1 MFRAVVAKVASGSA
15 TPAGTI
21 VRAQTLRLAWICLGV
36 SVASGVIWLL
46 SVAASMSGLSV
57 EESMSSDVL
66 LTVVNETQFGLV
78 SQIRFVMMVMMA
90 GCLAYDRFFPARGLG
105 VGLSVG
111 LIAAIAWTGHAG
123 STTGETGVLHLAA
136 DTLHMVAAAIWI
148 GGLVSLVLL
157 LSAARR
163 DRTDAGMS
171 FARDATRNFSTMGMV
186 IVVVVFATGVL
197 NAWILVGSLHA
208 LIATGYG
215 QLLML
220 KMALFAVMLS
230 FAAVNRIWLTPRLA
244 IPTWNEMQGD
254 ALRRLTRNSAI
265 EIALALMIFAIVG
278 ILGTLH
284 PAIHAFA
291 SHDSMQ

>member
-1 MFRAVVAKVASGSA
+1 
-15 TPAGTI
+15 
-21 VRAQTLRLAWICLGV
+21 
-36 SVASGVIWLL
+36 
-46 SVAASMSGLSV
+46 
-57 EESMSSDVL
+57 
-66 LTVVNETQFGLV
+66 
-78 SQIRFVMMVMMA
+78 
-90 GCLAYDRFFPARGLG
+90 
-105 VGLSVG
+105 
-111 LIAAIAWTGHAG
+111 
-123 STTGETGVLHLAA
+123 
-136 DTLHMVAAAIWI
+136 
-148 GGLVSLVLL
+148 
-157 LSAARR
+157 
-163 DRTDAGMS
+163 
-171 FARDATRNFSTMGMV
+171 MGMV

-265 EIALALMIFAIVG
+265 EIALALMILAIVG